1 MAYSI
6 GAFAI
11 GLAATLV
18 LAALLTP
25 RRWWQRP
32 NLRALAIVAAG
43 TWGIGS
49 MLLWLAPAPAMAAT
63 ATAAPSIVASRPAAL
78 AAGRSF
84 RVFKDL
90 NLRAAGGT
98 SARRVGVVPAGAT
111 LTATGATDGDWWEVS
126 GRVAGKPVTGWVSS
140 LWLRRADEPGR
151 RAPAPASRRTIASV
165 LPSPAPGAPP

>member
-1 MAYSI
+1 MAYTI

-63 ATAAPSIVASRPAAL
+63 AAAPRAS
-78 AAGRSF
+78 
-84 RVFKDL
+84 
-90 NLRAAGGT
+90 LRAACCAGGPQL
-98 SARRVGVVPAGAT
+98 GF
-111 LTATGATDGDWWEVS
+111 
-126 GRVAGKPVTGWVSS
+126 
-140 LWLRRADEPGR
+140 
-151 RAPAPASRRTIASV
+151 SRT
-165 LPSPAPGAPP
+165 